1 MSTGAIAER
10 DVRTVAAPLADGR
23 VKMPPRGCPNLSQAL
38 AVARDRCRTAFKG
51 GFNDFHKYKY
61 ASADEVI
68 TVAKD
73 ALAETGLAII
83 PQSQKLSILG
93 DGNATVHVLDRTIF
107 LSHSS
112 GEFVPIEIGGWPVI
126 PDKGRPLDKAV
137 AVALTCSLAYWL
149 RDLLQMPRGDEADMN
164 TRDDR
169 AHEPG
174 KKPAPVKADD
184 PHDDPQPENGG
195 PSAAMLRT
203 ELEHKV
209 KELARLR
216 GRTADEVHKG
226 LRDAAK
232 SKNPNHPDR
241 LEDVHPNGLRWLI
254 KKADGWLDEL
264 KAKAAEPKPADPPRE
279 RQPGEDDPEPDD
291 ADGEQDAHE
300 HGGEAG
306 GATLP
311 QQPPADA
318 ARRVLADQTIAILHQ
333 CGTDWNTAIAESLG
347 IIGRRLLRGA
357 HAAECSQEEHVCI
370 RAWAKKRK
378 AERDKARQGQGA
390 RPEGASPMGTPTSS
404 VSSAGPTAWT
414 GATVRRFSPAT
425 GRGIRRTDRE

>member
-38 AVARDRCRTAFKG
+38 AAARDRCRTAFKG

-390 RPEGASPMGTPTSS
+390 
-404 VSSAGPTAWT
+404 TA
-414 GATVRRFSPAT
+414 
-425 GRGIRRTDRE
+425 